1 MQAAVFLL
9 ELVVVVIIDVVL
21 DEQHDDRRQEDRD
34 KQQREDE
41 KIPQLQIVTP
51 EQLVPF
57 KPGDV
62 GEELVHTGILL
73 CLSHAASGG
82 GPTFVF
88 GGLSV
93 RGALSVPPSHPD
105 FVKLDFSE
113 ISPRYPACLLYTS
126 PSPRD

>member
-1 MQAAVFLL
+1 MT
-9 ELVVVVIIDVVL
+9 
-21 DEQHDDRRQEDRD
+21 

-82 GPTFVF
+82 GPMFVF
-88 GGLSV
+88 GGCPPGARGLSH
-93 RGALSVPPSHPD
+93 LPTPD

-113 ISPRYPACLLYTS
+113 ISPRYPADGKPACTDC
-126 PSPRD
+126 P